1 MVARIELDVR
11 QVLRQIA
18 IVAGNE
24 SYLSEGT
31 EPPTEPFNQP
41 ASVEPYRITVK
52 TPDSSSD

>member
-24 SYLSEGT
+24 LYLSEGT

-41 ASVEPYRITVK
+41 ASVEPYRITADK
-52 TPDSSSD
+52 PDSFST